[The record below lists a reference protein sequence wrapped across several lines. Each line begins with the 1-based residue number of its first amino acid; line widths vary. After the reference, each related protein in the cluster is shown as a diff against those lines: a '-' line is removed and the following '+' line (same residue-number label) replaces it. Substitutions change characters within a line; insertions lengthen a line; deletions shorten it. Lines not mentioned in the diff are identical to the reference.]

1 MSLARK
7 IFSLVISLAVVGGSG
22 CGGGGGRLE
31 FEDQTVRI
39 DRLAWRDVAVWVTDT
54 TATVRWQTRD
64 PKTSQ
69 VFYGTTTRLDQKTPE
84 DPTLTTAH
92 EVTLEGLQPNTL
104 YYFLAVGRNE
114 TGDGEVKTDLRQL
127 TTHNGALSR
136 IAFVSDRAL
145 PGECTAGSVCW
156 GDQRLW
162 IMNADGTNPRPLTVG
177 SGAQPCWSPDGTWLV
192 FQTQR
197 DGNGELYAIN
207 ADGTNLRN
215 LTHTPNLAEWDPA
228 LSPDGTRL
236 AFARAPLQR
245 GAGGSAAELYVLDL
259 VHGGEP
265 VQITSNQVLDE
276 APTWSPDGA
285 QLAFVSTERTAL
297 VALNHPNVRA
307 DSVVVTDLSG
317 VRLSEDQFVV
327 HAEEGVLDFTA
338 ASNVFGQRVRIQFRW
353 AVEGGEESGTME
365 PRVPFPNREIFVM
378 NADGSGRHN
387 LTNHESS
394 DTQPD
399 WSPTGRLAFVSDRE
413 GNQEIYTMDSNGGNV
428 VNVTRHLDSDA
439 QPSWSPDGNSIA
451 FVSNRTGLIE
461 IFTLP
466 AGGGEAVNVTNFTSG
481 DIQPAWGPAG
491 SS

>member
-1 MSLARK
+1 MRVAWK
-7 IFSLVISLAVVGGSG
+7 VFSLAVGLAVVWGGG
-22 CGGGGGRLE
+22 CGGGGSRLE

-54 TATVRWQTRD
+54 TATIRWQTRE

-69 VFYGTTTRLDQKTPE
+69 VFYGTTPSLDQKTAE
-84 DPTLTTAH
+84 DPVLTTVH

-114 TGDGEVKTDLRQL
+114 TGGGEVRAELRKL
-127 TTHNGALSR
+127 TTHNGRLSR
-136 IAFVSDRAL
+136 IAFVSDRVL
-145 PGECTAGSVCW
+145 PSECSAGSVCW

-162 IMNADGTNPRPLTVG
+162 IMNADGTNPRLLTAG
-177 SGAQPCWSPDGTWLV
+177 SGAQPCWSADGTWLV

-197 DGNGELYAIN
+197 DGNGELYAVN

-215 LTHTPNLAEWDPA
+215 LTQTPNLAEWDPA

-245 GAGGSAAELYVLDL
+245 GAGGSEAELYVLDL
-259 VHGGEP
+259 VSGETR
-265 VQITSNQVLDE
+265 QITANRVLDE
-276 APTWSPDGA
+276 APTWSPDGS

-327 HAEEGVLDFTA
+327 YAEEGVLDFTA
-338 ASNVFGQRVRIQFRW
+338 ASNVFGQRVRIQFSW
-353 AVEGGEESGTME
+353 AAEGGEGSGTME
-365 PRVPFPNREIFVM
+365 ARVPFPNREIFVM

-387 LTNHESS
+387 VTNHEAS

-399 WSPTGRLAFVSDRE
+399 WSPTGRLAFVSDRD

-428 VNVTRHLDSDA
+428 ANVTQHLDSDT

-461 IFTLP
+461 IFVLP
-466 AGGGEAVNVTNFTSG
+466 VGGRDVVNVTNFTSG